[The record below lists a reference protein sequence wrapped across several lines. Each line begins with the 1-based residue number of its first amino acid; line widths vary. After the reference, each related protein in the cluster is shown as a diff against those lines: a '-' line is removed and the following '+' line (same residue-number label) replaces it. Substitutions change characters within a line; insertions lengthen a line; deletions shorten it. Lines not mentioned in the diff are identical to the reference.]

1 VVFFS
6 TTANSDWNALPQKP
20 AYIALIHEL
29 IANSVDMGDGWMNLE
44 CGQSVKLPLGLGISG
59 TPSLLDPAMKP
70 VPIDP
75 MTEEGRTTYVSKALD
90 KPGLY
95 KLNTGSKTIP
105 IAVNIAAEESDVR
118 TIPATAIVKAMG
130 IEVQIL
136 GAESRDVASLS
147 LDENA
152 DFGWSLMM
160 AVLGLISVECLMA
173 MRFGHYRKTVV
184 KHG

>member
-1 VVFFS
+1 
-6 TTANSDWNALPQKP
+6 
-20 AYIALIHEL
+20 
-29 IANSVDMGDGWMNLE
+29 
-44 CGQSVKLPLGLGISG
+44 
-59 TPSLLDPAMKP
+59 MKP

-75 MTEEGRTTYVSKALD
+75 MMQDGRTTYVSKALD

-95 KLNTGSKTIP
+95 KLNLGSKTIP
-105 IAVNIAAEESDVR
+105 IAVNIAASESDVR
-118 TIPATAIVKAMG
+118 TIPPTAIVKALG
-130 IEVQIL
+130 TEVQIL
-136 GAESRDVASLS
+136 GSDSRDPGALS

-160 AVLGLISVECLMA
+160 GVLGLVSAECLLA